1 MDVHSS
7 FVPNSP
13 KQEITWPSVGKE
25 LNKLWYVHS
34 KERKEQTLD
43 IRNTLHGSQG
53 HCAELKRQL
62 QRVTNCVIPLH
73 DTLKMTKLQRQK
85 TLVVARW

>member
-53 HCAELKRQL
+53 HCAE
-62 QRVTNCVIPLH
+62 
-73 DTLKMTKLQRQK
+73 
-85 TLVVARW
+85 

>member
-43 IRNTLHGSQG
+43 IRNTCMDLQG
-53 HCAELKRQL
+53 IVLSDKKPFLKINVLYHSPR
-62 QRVTNCVIPLH
+62 I
-73 DTLKMTKLQRQK
+73 
-85 TLVVARW
+85 